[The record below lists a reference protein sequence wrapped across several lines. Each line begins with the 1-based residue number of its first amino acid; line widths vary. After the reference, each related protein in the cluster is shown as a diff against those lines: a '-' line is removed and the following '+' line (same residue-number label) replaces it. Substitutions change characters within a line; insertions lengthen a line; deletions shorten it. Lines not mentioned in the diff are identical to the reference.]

1 MPKKTRATK
10 VTDIRGEK
18 AWLKKSRPSTYA
30 VETRTKNKTF
40 LIVCEGQTEE
50 QYFKSFPVVTASVK
64 PIPLGCSK
72 STLVD
77 CAKEIAAADEYDE
90 VWCVFD
96 MDIKRDIV
104 GQKDDY
110 NNAIKAALDANFK
123 CAYSNDAF
131 ELWFA
136 LHFHFYEQQLD
147 RGFYFEKLSS
157 FWNTNYEK
165 NGKSLAFSK
174 EIYSMLENDPA
185 ADQQEA
191 IKRAG
196 KLHARYLNEPYH
208 ERNPVTLVYQLVEE
222 LNKHLRT

>member
-1 MPKKTRATK
+1 MPKRTRATK
-10 VTDIRGEK
+10 ITDVRGDK
-18 AWLKKSRPSTYA
+18 AWLKKSKPSSYA
-30 VETRTKNKTF
+30 IETRDRNKTF

-77 CAKEIAAADEYDE
+77 CAKDIASTDSFDE

-104 GQKDDY
+104 GQREDY
-110 NNAIKAALDANFK
+110 NNAIEAALNAGYK

-136 LHFHFYEQQLD
+136 LHYHFYEQQLD
-147 RGFYFEKLSS
+147 RGFYFEKLSN
-157 FWNTNYEK
+157 FWNANYEK
-165 NGKSLAFSK
+165 NGKSLAFSRS
-174 EIYSMLENDPA
+174 IYSRLEDDPQA
-185 ADQQEA
+185 SQIEA
-191 IKRAG
+191 IARAK
-196 KLHARYLNEPYH
+196 KLNDKYSNEPYH
-208 ERNPVTLVYQLVEE
+208 ERNQVTLVFQLVEE
-222 LNKHLRT
+222 LNKHLKA